1 MSLATTLIILVAA
14 LGVEA
19 LFGYPQRLY
28 KLIGHPVTW
37 IGALIS
43 KLDRDLNRDDES
55 RAARKASGVL
65 ALIILVAIP
74 AGLAWIIQM
83 ALASTWLGNIAL
95 VLIASTMLAS
105 RSLYDH
111 VRDVAL
117 ALRNEGLDAGRTMVG
132 RIVGRNPETL
142 DEHGVAR
149 AAIESLAEN
158 ASDGITAPVV
168 WFALLG
174 LPGLAAY
181 KAINTADSMI
191 GHRTPRH
198 EAFGWA
204 AARLDDLVNLPA
216 SRLTGFLFALA
227 ARFIPNGSMDNAFRA
242 MRRDAHRHRS
252 PNAGWPES
260 AMAGALG
267 LKLNG
272 PKTYGA
278 THVDDAYMG
287 DGRREATADDID
299 RALRLAGVAWGL
311 MIAGLSAIVL
321 ILQA

>member
-65 ALIILVAIP
+65 ALIVLVAIS
-74 AGLAWIIQM
+74 AGLAWIAQIT
-83 ALASTWLGNIAL
+83 LASTWLGNIAL

-111 VRDVAL
+111 VRDVAQ

-198 EAFGWA
+198 DAFGWA

-278 THVDDAYMG
+278 THVEDAYMG

-299 RALRLAGVAWGL
+299 RALRLACIAWAL

>member
-65 ALIILVAIP
+65 ALIVLVAIP
-74 AGLAWIIQM
+74 VGLAWIIQM
-83 ALASTWLGNIAL
+83 ALTSTWLGNIAL

-111 VRDVAL
+111 VRDVAQ

-198 EAFGWA
+198 DAFGWA

-278 THVDDAYMG
+278 THVEDAYMG

-299 RALRLAGVAWGL
+299 RALRLAGIAWAL
-311 MIAGLSAIVL
+311 MITGLSGIVL

>member
-65 ALIILVAIP
+65 ALIVLVAIP
-74 AGLAWIIQM
+74 AGLAWIIQIT
-83 ALASTWLGNIAL
+83 LASTWLGNIAL

-117 ALRNEGLDAGRTMVG
+117 ALRNEGLDAGRTVVG
-132 RIVGRNPETL
+132 RIVGRNPQTL

-227 ARFIPNGSMDNAFRA
+227 ARFIPNGSMDNAFRV

-278 THVDDAYMG
+278 THVEDAYMG
-287 DGRREATADDID
+287 DGRREATADDIE
-299 RALRLAGVAWGL
+299 RALRLAGIAWVL
-311 MIAGLSAIVL
+311 MIAGLSGIVL

>member
-14 LGVEA
+14 LGIEA

-65 ALIILVAIP
+65 ALIVLVAIP
-74 AGLAWIIQM
+74 AGLAWIVQIE
-83 ALASTWLGNIAL
+83 LASTWLGNIAL

-111 VRDVAL
+111 VRDVAQ

-198 EAFGWA
+198 DAFGWA

-287 DGRREATADDID
+287 DGRREATVADID
-299 RALRLAGVAWGL
+299 RALRLACIAWAL

>member
-14 LGVEA
+14 LGIEA

-65 ALIILVAIP
+65 ALIVLVAIP
-74 AGLAWIIQM
+74 AGLAWIVQIE
-83 ALASTWLGNIAL
+83 LASTWLGNIAL

-111 VRDVAL
+111 VRDVAQ

-227 ARFIPNGSMDNAFRA
+227 ARFIPNGSTDNAFRA

-299 RALRLAGVAWGL
+299 RALRLAGVAWAL
-311 MIAGLSAIVL
+311 MIAGLSGILL